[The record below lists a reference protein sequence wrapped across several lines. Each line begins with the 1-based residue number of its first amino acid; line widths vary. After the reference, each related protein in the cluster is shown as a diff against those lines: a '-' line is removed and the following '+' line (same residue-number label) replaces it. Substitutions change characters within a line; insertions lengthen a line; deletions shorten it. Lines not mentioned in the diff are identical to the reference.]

1 MTDIP
6 ILQSLGY
13 ILFTAAAAVLLLRAV
28 RVPTIVA
35 YMGAGLLLGPVAGV
49 LEVSES
55 VELISEVGIALLLFL
70 VGLELSLEKIRG
82 VGRVAFA
89 GGVIQMI
96 VCGLAGWLVA
106 TAFGLPLGP
115 ALVIALAVTFSS
127 TVVVV
132 KLLGEKRDLTALYG
146 RIAVG
151 ILLVQ
156 DGAVALAL
164 TLFAGL
170 QAPGAERGV
179 ASVVRGVG
187 AAFGGMFVLAAVAAI
202 AAQWILPRMFTWIRR
217 SPETVFIWS
226 LAWCFLF
233 IIAAESM
240 HVSVELG
247 AFIAGVGLAQLH
259 FAEELRRRVQPLVNF
274 FLAVFFVSLGLQMRP
289 GSALDQWPLLL
300 AMCATIVI
308 VKPAVLFVTIARLG
322 FGGRTSFLSS
332 MSLAQMSE
340 FSFILAAL
348 AVSAGA
354 IPDELLSVITLAG
367 LITIAISSYLILW
380 SEALYERLRHSA
392 VMRLAGSGDGAE
404 PQPVA
409 ELENHIIVI
418 GMNTLGIRI
427 VHDLAE
433 RGARLLAIDT
443 DGGKLHGLPAHT
455 LLGSIDDSAVLD
467 EANFSRARLVISA
480 LQIED
485 SNSLLAFRCRTAGV
499 PVSIH
504 AFDPSLI
511 EDLKELGADHIM
523 VPKHD
528 GTREIAIRLRHA
540 GVLD

>member
-1 MTDIP
+1 MTDFP

-13 ILFTAAAAVLLLRAV
+13 ILLTAAVAVIGLRAI

-35 YMGAGLLLGPVAGV
+35 YMAAGLVLGPIGGV
-49 LEVSES
+49 LTVTDS
-55 VELISEVGIALLLFL
+55 VHLIAEVGIALLLFL

-82 VGRVAFA
+82 VGRVAA
-89 GGVIQMI
+89 LGGAIQMGI
-96 VCGLAGWLVA
+96 TALAGWLVA
-106 TAFGLPLGP
+106 TAFGLPLAS

-132 KLLGEKRDLTALYG
+132 KLLGEKRDLGALYG

-156 DGAVALAL
+156 DVAVAVAL

-170 QAPGAERGV
+170 QTPEAGSGA
-179 ASVVRGVG
+179 ASVVRSV
-187 AAFGGMFVLAAVAAI
+187 AVAFGGMFVLAIAAAI
-202 AAQWILPRMFTWIRR
+202 AARWVLPRVFTWVRT
-217 SPETVFIWS
+217 SPETSFIWS

-233 IIAAESM
+233 ILAAEAM

-274 FLAVFFVSLGLQMRP
+274 FLAVFFVSLGLQMQP
-289 GSALDQWPLLL
+289 ASALAQWPLVL
-300 AMCATIVI
+300 ALCVTVVI
-308 VKPAVLFVTIARLG
+308 VKPVVLVSAIARLG
-322 FGGRTSFLSS
+322 YDGRTSFLSS
-332 MSLAQMSE
+332 MTLAQMSE

-354 IPDELLSVITLAG
+354 LPEEMLSVISLAG
-367 LITIAISSYLILW
+367 LITIAISSYLVQFSERMYEPLRDSRLLRILGA
-380 SEALYERLRHSA
+380 SDIEEP
-392 VMRLAGSGDGAE
+392 GAE
-404 PQPVA
+404 PS
-409 ELENHIIVI
+409 LENHIVVI
-418 GMNTLGIRI
+418 GMNTLGIRL
-427 VHDLAE
+427 VRDMAD
-433 RGARLLAIDT
+433 RGETVLAIDT
-443 DGGKLHGLPAHT
+443 DAGKLKGLPATT
-455 LLGSIDDSAVLD
+455 LLGSIDDTSVLD
-467 EANFSRARLVISA
+467 EANFTHARLVISA

-485 SNSLLAFRCRTAGV
+485 SNNLLAYRCRSAGV

-511 EDLKELGADHIM
+511 DDLRELGADHVI

-528 GTREIAIRLRHA
+528 GTRELALRLRQA